1 MKKTLINVAK
11 YSLGLALGAF
21 FLYLAFRN
29 ADAEEIW
36 QAVLEVKAGWL
47 LTSLAVGLFSHF
59 LRGVRWRM
67 QLQASGYAPSHLNL
81 FAAVMTGYLVNQAL
95 PRAGEIARCSVLYKS
110 DRVPLTK
117 ALGTVVIERVFD
129 LLILVFLILLAFI
142 LEFET
147 IQRFLNEV
155 FGASPEGSAGPPQW
169 LLVMGGLMVLGVA
182 LAWVFRGILLQ
193 LPLVQRIFAF
203 GKELIQSALSIRYL
217 QHPWRFV
224 LYSLTIW
231 LCYWMMTYIAFFS
244 MEGFMQVEMP
254 LIYLSLI
261 TTVMGGIGMAMP
273 VPGGTGPYHFA
284 VKFTFIALMVGG
296 SREFAQTLGQSFAV
310 VMHSSQLI
318 MMVVV
323 GLVGYIYLWLTPP
336 VDSSLPTRRAAP
348 LQGETPEAHLPIPD
362 QQVKGSSPI

>member
-1 MKKTLINVAK
+1 MINAAK

-36 QAVLEVKAGWL
+36 QAVREVKTGWL
-47 LTSLAVGLFSHF
+47 LTSLSVGLFSHF

-67 QLQASGYAPSHLNL
+67 QLKASGYGPSHRNL

-129 LLILVFLILLAFI
+129 LLILVFLIMLAFV

-155 FGASPEGSAGPPQW
+155 FGASAEASSGPPLW
-169 LLVMGGLMVLGVA
+169 LLVMGGLAVLGLA
-182 LAWVFRGILLQ
+182 LAWVFRQVLLQ
-193 LPLVQRIFAF
+193 LPLVQRLFAF
-203 GKELIQSALSIRYL
+203 GKEMVQSALSIRYL
-217 QHPWRFV
+217 ENPWLFV
-224 LYSLTIW
+224 LYTFTIW

-244 MEGFMQVEMP
+244 MDGFTQVEMP
-254 LIYLSLI
+254 LLYLSLI

-284 VKFTFIALMVGG
+284 VKFTFIALLVGG
-296 SREFAQTLGQSFAV
+296 SREFAETLGQSFAV

-318 MMVVV
+318 MMVVA
-323 GLVGYIYLWLTPP
+323 GLIGYLYLWLKPP
-336 VDSSLPTRRAAP
+336 VDSSLPAQEVP
-348 LQGETPEAHLPIPD
+348 LQGETPEAHLPVPD
-362 QQVKGSSPI
+362 QQVKS